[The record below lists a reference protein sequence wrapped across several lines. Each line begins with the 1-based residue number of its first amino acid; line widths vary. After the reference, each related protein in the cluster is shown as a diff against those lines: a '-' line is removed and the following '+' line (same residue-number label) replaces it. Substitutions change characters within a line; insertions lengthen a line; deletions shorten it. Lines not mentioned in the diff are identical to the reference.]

1 MQGKRMRY
9 QMLWGALL
17 TVRRMVMRPPASTPT
32 GLTRAWPRKLVVC
45 CSADAAIFA
54 VSCVFG
60 GARTMRMLVGLSGN
74 SGTGAHLYT
83 TSEWRSR
90 RDWWTRAGAHWLP
103 VISRAPA
110 SNGRAPSGD
119 EDRVAQTQSCPDH
132 TARSRVPVVLS
143 RVSLDTSRCV
153 SLLAFGETAANR
165 KSRPLRRPRRY
176 PELRNT
182 LSIPVP
188 CSCFW

>member
-90 RDWWTRAGAHWLP
+90 RDWWTRAGAAGDIARPSVQWP
-103 VISRAPA
+103 SAKWWRGSRRPNPKL
-110 SNGRAPSGD
+110 SGPYSSLTRPS
-119 EDRVAQTQSCPDH
+119 RPIT
-132 TARSRVPVVLS
+132 
-143 RVSLDTSRCV
+143 CV
-153 SLLAFGETAANR
+153 S
-165 KSRPLRRPRRY
+165 
-176 PELRNT
+176 
-182 LSIPVP
+182 
-188 CSCFW
+188 